1 MMNRPFGLALVTLIS
16 LGCGGAP
23 APEPTTASAP
33 AEPPEAPTDEENPTS
48 GTVED
53 DGPGPAVVTQQAPT
67 TDAPTGDVLDKEAI
81 RRVVRTELPAIRKCY
96 EDGLLRRPELA
107 GKVTVS
113 FQIEATGSVSSA
125 SASGLGDTQ
134 VESCVS
140 AVIEGVRFPADEGRG
155 IFVVNYPFTL
165 RPKPD

>member
-1 MMNRPFGLALVTLIS
+1 MMNRPIRLALVTLIA

-23 APEPTTASAP
+23 TPEPTTASAT
-33 AEPPEAPTDEENPTS
+33 AEPPEAPPGQNEAPS

-53 DGPGPAVVTQQAPT
+53 DGPGAAVVTQESPT
-67 TDAPTGDVLDKEAI
+67 TAAPTGDVLDKEAI
-81 RRVVRTELPAIRKCY
+81 RRVVQAELPAVRKCY
-96 EDGLLRRPELA
+96 EAGLLSRPELA
-107 GKVTVS
+107 GKLTVS

-125 SASGLGDTQ
+125 SASGLGDAR

-140 AVIEGVRFPADEGRG
+140 SVIEGVQFPADQDRG
-155 IFVVNYPFTL
+155 IVVVNYPFTL